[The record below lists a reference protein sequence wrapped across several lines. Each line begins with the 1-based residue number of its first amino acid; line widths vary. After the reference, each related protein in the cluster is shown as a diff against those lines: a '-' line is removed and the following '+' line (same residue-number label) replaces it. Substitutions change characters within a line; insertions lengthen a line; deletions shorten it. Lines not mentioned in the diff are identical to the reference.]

1 MTLKVV
7 TSVAPYVTSAN
18 ALQAIQL
25 AYEDGFAGVE
35 LSEDHVHSLAEAKP
49 HSLGLMKQYSEDRR
63 LINSLHKTL
72 HRPSIDSEYSIER
85 ENAVRYTCKTLDYME
100 SAGIPRMVLHSF
112 SDLPAFFRLKEE
124 HANPLGYMIGSNAV
138 KIYSLLAPAL
148 KAYRER
154 KRDVVQQSFMRSL
167 GEIAK
172 YAADKRANGG
182 PIEIVFE
189 EHFSDAIDY
198 DSISYGRGNLSNVI
212 RGIDTAHRLIR
223 TGQNSD
229 LSELAEPIH
238 FHAVDTDGTIDDHR
252 TLGNGRVD
260 FRRSLSS
267 LVEGRLTE
275 TVVLENG
282 TRKGALASKERLL
295 SMIKQVT
302 TASY

>member
-1 MTLKVV
+1 MTPRVV
-7 TSVAPYVTSAN
+7 TSVAPYVTAAN

-35 LSEDHVHSLAEAKP
+35 LSEDHVHRLVEAKP
-49 HSLGLMKQYSEDRR
+49 DSLRLMKQYSEDRH
-63 LINSLHKTL
+63 LTISLHKTL
-72 HRPSIDSEYSIER
+72 NRPSIDSESADER
-85 ENAVRYTCKTLDYME
+85 ENAVRYTLKTLDYME
-100 SAGIPRMVLHSF
+100 AAGIPRMVLHSF
-112 SDLPAFFRLKEE
+112 SDLPAFFRLKKER
-124 HANPLGYMIGSNAV
+124 ADPLGYVIGSNAV

-154 KRDVVQQSFMRSL
+154 KKDVVEQSFMRSL
-167 GEIAK
+167 IEIAK

-189 EHFSDAIDY
+189 EHYSDSIDY
-198 DSISYGRGNLSNVI
+198 DKISYGRGNLSNVI
-212 RGIDTAHRLIR
+212 RGIDTAHHLIR
-223 TGQNSD
+223 TGENSD
-229 LSELAEPIH
+229 LSEVAGPIH

-260 FRRSLSS
+260 FSSSLAA

-282 TRKGALASKERLL
+282 TRKSALASKEHLL
-295 SMIKQVT
+295 SMIKQVS
-302 TASY
+302 TASH